1 MINDDVNEVVQE
13 SIDAINNARSMVKVK
28 AN

>member
-13 SIDAINNARSMVKVK
+13 SIDGINNARSMVKVK